1 MLKLLK
7 RLRKYRKECDMAKN
21 ERKKGKSA
29 RNGNA
34 PAPYTKYEKRPYQYS
49 AAYYDWHRRAKA
61 GRAHEVV
68 KEKVERP
75 QKQQFLMAAE

>member
-7 RLRKYRKECDMAKN
+7 RLRKFRKESEMAKN

-34 PAPYTKYEKRPYQYS
+34 PSPYTKYDKRPFQYS
-49 AAYYDWHRRAKA
+49 AAYYEWNRRAKA
-61 GRAHEVV
+61 GRAHEAAPTKV
-68 KEKVERP
+68 KREDR
-75 QKQQFLMAAE
+75 QTFLMAAE